1 METNGKRKYVRIYLI
16 IKHYLSNLFIKISDE
31 VLWTLSS
38 GIAFNLLFS
47 LIPFFLILL
56 TFVGLYLDRA
66 EVADYINSQLKNML
80 PLPPATQ
87 DKFIKEVLLRV
98 QQLTQNTLITGIIGF
113 SGLIWTSSG
122 LFSSMRDVL
131 NKVYQFKDEKS
142 FLYAKLRDFLFVFV
156 SIVVFLIS
164 FIITSLSQ
172 IIKLKSELFGFEFDF
187 SGLQNIIAMLI
198 SFIFSLFLFI
208 LLYSRIPHFRTPRKT
223 LYFSSFLAAI
233 FFEIF
238 KYFFTFYVIRITDYS
253 MIYGAFSAFV
263 IAFLWIY
270 CISVIFTLGA
280 ALGKIHLDRNRL
292 KIKPV

>member
-1 METNGKRKYVRIYLI
+1 MKKNNKRTYLRLYLI
-16 IKHYLSNLFIKISDE
+16 IKHYFSNLFKKITDE

-66 EVADYINSQLKNML
+66 EVADYISIQLKNML

-87 DKFIKEVLLRV
+87 NKFINEVLIRV

-131 NKVYQFKDEKS
+131 NKVYHFNDKKS
-142 FLYAKLRDFLFVFV
+142 FLYAKLRDFLFVLI
-156 SIVVFLIS
+156 SIIVFLIT

-187 SGLQNIIAMLI
+187 SGFQDIIAIFI

-223 LYFSSFLAAI
+223 LYFSSFLAAV

-270 CISVIFTLGA
+270 CISVIFTLCA

-292 KIKPV
+292 KIKPI